1 MAKRLTG
8 QVALITGGARGVGR
22 SHALTLAAEG
32 ADIVLCDTPGGT
44 PTVSYG
50 VATADDLAGTAAEIA
65 ALGRRCIAADTDV
78 RDRAGLRELAARAVR
93 ELGRLD
99 IVLANAGIC
108 TFGPAWEL
116 TDEQWDDMI
125 AVNLTGVFNTVRA
138 CVPHLIEAGR
148 GGSVVVTSSI
158 AGLWATPNVSHYVAA
173 KHGVTGFM
181 KALAIELGPH
191 SIRVNAVH
199 PGTVQTQMV
208 VNQAGIDGLVGHPD
222 SSIEEAR
229 PLMQRYNVLPVA
241 MLEPSDISRAVLYLV
256 SDDGRYVTG
265 TSMVV
270 DAGASV
276 CPPGEWR

>member
-1 MAKRLTG
+1 MSGRLVG

-32 ADIVLCDTPGGT
+32 ADIVICDTPGGA

-50 VATADDLAGTAAEIA
+50 VATADDLVATAKEIEG
-65 ALGRRCIAADTDV
+65 LGRRCIAVATDV
-78 RDRAGLRELAARAVR
+78 RDRPGLRDLAARAVL

-99 IVLANAGIC
+99 IVIANAGIC

-116 TDEQWDDMI
+116 TDAQWDDMI

-138 CVPHLIEAGR
+138 CVPHLITAGR
-148 GGSVVVTSSI
+148 GGSVVLTSSI

-191 SIRVNAVH
+191 SIRVNAIH

-208 VNQAGIDGLVGHPD
+208 VNQAGIDGLVGHFD
-222 SSIEEAR
+222 STVEEAK
-229 PLMQRYNVLPVA
+229 PLMERYNVLPVA
-241 MLEPSDISRAVLYLV
+241 MLEPKDISRAVLYLV

-265 TSMVV
+265 TSMVI
-270 DAGASV
+270 DSGASV
-276 CPPGEWR
+276 CPPGDWR